1 MRPISHIVLHCTA
14 TRQDATIESIKR
26 YWKDVNG
33 WKSPGYHFIVEA
45 TGKLTQLAHIS
56 AVTNGVKGY
65 NQTII
70 NIAYIGGVDKSGRS
84 VDNRT
89 CAQKNTLN
97 TIVCLLKKQFPE
109 AIICGHKD
117 FPYVAKDCPCF
128 NAKNEY
134 KCI

>member
-70 NIAYIGGVDKSGRS
+70 NIADRKS
-84 VDNRT
+84 V
-89 CAQKNTLN
+89 
-97 TIVCLLKKQFPE
+97 V
-109 AIICGHKD
+109 
-117 FPYVAKDCPCF
+117 
-128 NAKNEY
+128 
-134 KCI
+134 